1 MNTLKFE
8 NLPNAVAEIL
18 QGQSELKAL
27 LLQKA
32 NNKPEIETPVQL
44 NEVVPLTGLT
54 KPTLYG
60 YVQRNEIP
68 YHKKGNRLYF
78 FKTEIIDWI
87 KTGKQKTLKELEAD
101 TDEFLSNH
109 KKGLK

>member
-1 MNTLKFE
+1 MEALKFE
-8 NLPNAVAEIL
+8 NLPNAVAEL
-18 QGQSELKAL
+18 QKGQSEILAL
-27 LLQKA
+27 LSNKA
-32 NNKPEIETPVQL
+32 EPKPEIETPIQL
-44 NEVVPLTGLT
+44 DKVVPITSLT

-78 FKTEIIDWI
+78 FKSEIIDWI

-101 TDEFLSNH
+101 ADTYLSN
-109 KKGLK
+109 KNKGLK

>member
-1 MNTLKFE
+1 MEVLKFE
-8 NLPNAVAEIL
+8 ELPNLIADLKNEV
-18 QGQSELKAL
+18 SEMKAL
-27 LLQKA
+27 LLNKA
-32 NNKPEIETPVQL
+32 ELQPEIETPIPL
-44 NEVVPLTGLT
+44 DEVVPITGLT

-78 FKTEIIDWI
+78 FKSEIIDWI

-101 TDEFLSNH
+101 ADTYLSN
-109 KKGLK
+109 KNKGLK